1 MTKHPKGGITMKSI
15 KKIAATLFAVAV
27 LALLPNANAFRS
39 QAAEPVTYAVKY
51 VSDEQGW
58 RYQPNTATY
67 DDSLGGGPISILRTE
82 LKDGDLVV
90 IYNDLGTNSYL
101 DLGSANLSNLTYT
114 QNTKTSFVF
123 AGSVKD
129 CYVLGGSTGT
139 VNCNVE
145 NAYVYDTVVF
155 NFNGNVKE
163 MYVEAGDNLRSSI
176 GSEGTVKHL
185 YVFSSSRD
193 AILLNH
199 YDFVKGALY
208 IQEGVFL
215 PQGAFLTA
223 QDHDAGL
230 TLLPDEAPGSSSAS
244 SGEYDDVPK
253 TGQSNLYLWL
263 LCASAMCFAGSR
275 ALKRSAK

>member
-1 MTKHPKGGITMKSI
+1 MKSI
-15 KKIAATLFAVAV
+15 KKLAAALVAVAV
-27 LALLPNANAFRS
+27 LALLPNANAIKSR
-39 QAAEPVTYAVKY
+39 AAEPVTYAVKY

-58 RYQPNTATY
+58 RFQPNTSTY
-67 DDSLGGGPISILRTE
+67 DDSLGGGPISILRND

-90 IYNDLGTNSYL
+90 IYNDLGSKSHL
-101 DLGSANLSNLTYT
+101 DLGKVNLSNLTYT
-114 QNTKTSFVF
+114 QNSKFSIVF

-129 CYVLGGSTGT
+129 CYVLGGSSGT

-163 MYVEAGDNLRSSI
+163 MRIEAGNELQSSI
-176 GSEGTVKHL
+176 GCEGTVKHL
-185 YVFSSSRD
+185 YAFSSSRG
-193 AILLNH
+193 ITLINN

-215 PQGAFLTA
+215 PKGAFLTA
-223 QDHDAGL
+223 QDHEAGL
-230 TLLPDEAPGSSSAS
+230 TLLPDETPASTSTAGSSSS
-244 SGEYDDVPK
+244 SDEYDDVPK
-253 TGQSNLYLWL
+253 TGQSNLYVWL